1 MNSVLIIEDEL
12 LAADY
17 LEGLIREV
25 DGGFEVKAK
34 LGSVKESVDWLEK
47 NKADLIFLDIQLS
60 DGLSFSIFDQVSVST
75 PIIVTTAYDQYAIK
89 AFDLNSVDYLLK
101 PIRKTDLADSL
112 KKLKSLKAAYSIDFE
127 NLLSAI
133 QGNKPSYRKRFLIRV
148 ADKYNS
154 IEAEDIAYFYVS
166 EKGGF
171 LKRYNGYSYP
181 IDISLGALEGMLD
194 PACFFRINRKYMISR
209 NAIVS
214 LTSWSRNR
222 IKVSLKPPVEDESEV
237 IVSIYNVADFK
248 KWLNT

>member
-1 MNSVLIIEDEL
+1 MTKWKI
-12 LAADY
+12 Y
-17 LEGLIREV
+17 
-25 DGGFEVKAK
+25 
-34 LGSVKESVDWLEK
+34 
-47 NKADLIFLDIQLS
+47 
-60 DGLSFSIFDQVSVST
+60 
-75 PIIVTTAYDQYAIK
+75 
-89 AFDLNSVDYLLK
+89 
-101 PIRKTDLADSL
+101 
-112 KKLKSLKAAYSIDFE
+112 
-127 NLLSAI
+127 
-133 QGNKPSYRKRFLIRV
+133 YRKRFLIRV

>member
-1 MNSVLIIEDEL
+1 MKSVLIIEDEL

-47 NKADLIFLDIQLS
+47 NMADLIFLDIQLS
-60 DGLSFSIFDQVSVST
+60 DGLSFSIFDQVSVNT
-75 PIIVTTAYDQYAIK
+75 PIIITTAYDQYAIK

-133 QGNKPSYRKRFLIRV
+133 QGNKTSYRKRFLIRV

>member
-1 MNSVLIIEDEL
+1 MKSVLIIEDEL

-60 DGLSFSIFDQVSVST
+60 DGLSFSIFDQVSVNT

-133 QGNKPSYRKRFLIRV
+133 QGNKTSYRKRFLIRV

-181 IDISLGALEGMLD
+181 IDISLGTLESMLD

>member
-1 MNSVLIIEDEL
+1 MNSILIIEDEL

-25 DGGFEVKAK
+25 DGGFEVKSK

-222 IKVSLKPPVEDESEV
+222 IKVSLKPPVENESEV

>member
-1 MNSVLIIEDEL
+1 MKSVLIIEDEL

-47 NKADLIFLDIQLS
+47 NMADLIFLDIQLS
-60 DGLSFSIFDQVSVST
+60 DGLSFSIFDQVSVNT
-75 PIIVTTAYDQYAIK
+75 PIIITTAYDQYAIK

-133 QGNKPSYRKRFLIRV
+133 QGNKTSYRKRFLIRV

-181 IDISLGALEGMLD
+181 IDISLGTLESMLD

>member
-89 AFDLNSVDYLLK
+89 AFDLNSIAYLLK
-101 PIRKTDLADSL
+101 PIRKADLAESL

-133 QGNKPSYRKRFLIRV
+133 QGNKPSYRRRFLIRI
-148 ADKYNS
+148 ADKYCS
-154 IEAEDIAYFYVS
+154 IETDDIAYFYVS
-166 EKGGF
+166 EKGAF
-171 LKRYNGYSYP
+171 FRRYNGYSYP
-181 IDISLGALEGMLD
+181 IDISLGTLESMLD
-194 PACFFRINRKYMISR
+194 PACFFRINRKYVISR

-214 LTSWSRNR
+214 MTSWSRNR
-222 IKVSLKPPVEDESEV
+222 IKVSLKPNVDDESEV
-237 IVSIYNVADFK
+237 IVSIYNVAEFK

>member
-1 MNSVLIIEDEL
+1 MNSILIIEDEL

-75 PIIVTTAYDQYAIK
+75 PIIITTAYDQYAIK

-133 QGNKPSYRKRFLIRV
+133 QGNKTSYRKRFLIRV

-181 IDISLGALEGMLD
+181 IDISLGTLESMLD

>member
-60 DGLSFSIFDQVSVST
+60 DGLSFSIFDQVSVNT

-133 QGNKPSYRKRFLIRV
+133 QGNKTSYRKRFLIRV
-148 ADKYNS
+148 ADKYTS
-154 IEAEDIAYFYVS
+154 IEVEDIAYFYVS

-194 PACFFRINRKYMISR
+194 PSCFFRINRKYIISR

-222 IKVSLKPPVEDESEV
+222 IKVSLKQPVEEESEV

>member
-1 MNSVLIIEDEL
+1 MKSVLIIEDEL

-47 NKADLIFLDIQLS
+47 NMADLIFMDIQLS

-133 QGNKPSYRKRFLIRV
+133 QGNKTSYRKRFLIRV

>member
-1 MNSVLIIEDEL
+1 MNSILIIEDEL

-60 DGLSFSIFDQVSVST
+60 DDLSFSIFDQVSVST

-214 LTSWSRNR
+214 LTSWPRNR

>member
-1 MNSVLIIEDEL
+1 MNSILIIEDEL

-181 IDISLGALEGMLD
+181 IDISLGTLESMLD